1 MGNYRQL
8 SLPWLNPHVVRRL
21 GTLPYVTGRKIPGL
35 PSVIPRGEAQ
45 KRGLRPLELTAL
57 GKDIG

>member
-21 GTLPYVTGRKIPGL
+21 GTLPYVIGRLFPGI
-35 PSVIPRGEAQ
+35 PSVIPRG
-45 KRGLRPLELTAL
+45 KDTKKGLTPP
-57 GKDIG
+57 